1 MPFKVVRNDIIKMKV
16 DAIVNPTNKYLRGT
30 GGVDGAIRKAAGKEL
45 EDKCR
50 QLNGCEVGKAKIT
63 KGYKLPCKYIIHTA
77 GPLWNGG
84 NENEEQ
90 LLLSCYR
97 SSMEL
102 AMEYKISSIAFPL
115 ISSGHFL
122 FPKKIALY
130 VACKALKQ
138 LTTDDITIY
147 LVIYDKE
154 TLKIGE
160 EIFDSIEYVIDD
172 SSVKSEKKS
181 VHTVSSMYVENE
193 IALYKKRMLE
203 YETEITTLYEKI
215 SANTM
220 RMVMINGIYKDFNHD
235 VVLNNFIAEVERIND
250 NIKKCMQD
258 KIDKISEFTH
268 EIESIDNAQKT
279 LYIQNTDMSFSD
291 LLIHLIDE
299 KGMKDSDVYKAANIT
314 KQTFSKI
321 RSNKDYHPKKQV
333 AIALALALRLN
344 LEETQ
349 RFIGT
354 AGYVLSNSI
363 KYDMII
369 KNCILSEEY
378 DIVKINLILM
388 KVLGCSL

>member
-16 DAIVNPTNKYLRGT
+16 DAIVNSTNKYLRGT
-30 GGVDGAIRKAAGKEL
+30 SGVDGAIRRAAGKEL
-45 EDKCR
+45 EDECR

-63 KGYKLPCKYIIHTA
+63 KGYKLPCKYIIHTV

-102 AMEYKISSIAFPL
+102 AREYKISSIAFPL

-122 FPKKIALY
+122 FPKKIALD

-154 TLKIGE
+154 TLEIGT
-160 EIFDSIEYVIDD
+160 EIFNSIEYMIDD

-215 SANTM
+215 SADTM

-235 VVLNNFIAEVERIND
+235 VVLNNFIVKVKQIND

-268 EIESIDNAQKT
+268 EIESIDKAQKT

-363 KYDMII
+363 KYDIII

-378 DIVKINLILM
+378 DIVKVNLILM
-388 KVLGCSL
+388 KILGCSL

>member
-122 FPKKIALY
+122 FPKKIALD

-154 TLKIGE
+154 TLEIGE

>member
-122 FPKKIALY
+122 FPKKIALD

-154 TLKIGE
+154 TLEIGE

-181 VHTVSSMYVENE
+181 VHIVSSMYVENE